1 VSDVTSPDAAPP
13 SADDIAH
20 LLMGSG
26 IPMPPPPS
34 NKGALRRKLL
44 AAVLI
49 AGVGV
54 GASVMS
60 CVGQSFSYRQARA
73 LEGIE
78 QQLRE
83 VRASCPSYVPAPP
96 SAGAKMP

>member
-1 VSDVTSPDAAPP
+1 MSDATTSIDATTTPP
-13 SADDIAH
+13 HASVADAVAAQRR
-20 LLMGSG
+20 
-26 IPMPPPPS
+26 
-34 NKGALRRKLL
+34 GALHKLL
-44 AAVLI
+44 VAGLI
-49 AGVGV
+49 AAVGV

-83 VRASCPSYVPAPP
+83 IHASCPAPAPRA
-96 SAGAKMP
+96 SAP